1 MLATLQVTRAPWVE
15 KPIVTRSVLS
25 AVGLAVAIDS
35 YDPVQRRAF
44 PVAGQIGGF
53 VQSLGDGRVGLL
65 AYIGVAPTIP
75 VLGSGGNTTSIGIL
89 GGIGIEYITND
100 AGPDEGLKPAAFLSL
115 VVQVGQAN
123 PATSFG
129 GSASASGSASFG
141 Q

>member
-1 MLATLQVTRAPWVE
+1 MLATIQVTRAPWVE
-15 KPIVTRSVLS
+15 KPIVTQSVLS
-25 AVGLAVAIDS
+25 AVGIALAVDS

-44 PVAGQIGGF
+44 PIAGQLGGF
-53 VQSLGDGRVGLL
+53 VQNLGDGRTGLL
-65 AYIGVAPTIP
+65 AYIGIAPTIP

-115 VVQVGQAN
+115 VVQVGQAS
-123 PATSFG
+123 PATSFSG
-129 GSASASGSASFG
+129 SASGSGSFSLG